1 MYTFISVQNDVL
13 WELIDSD
20 RTDMVVYKEE
30 MIVNFVQLTFLR

>member
-20 RTDMVVYKEE
+20 RTDTVVYKEE